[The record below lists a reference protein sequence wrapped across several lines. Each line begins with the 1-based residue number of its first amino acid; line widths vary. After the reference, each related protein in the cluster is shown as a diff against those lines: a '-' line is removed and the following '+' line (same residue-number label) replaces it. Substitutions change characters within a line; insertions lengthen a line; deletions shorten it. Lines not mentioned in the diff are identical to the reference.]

1 MEGLTL
7 YQVSGRYAE
16 LAAREAHDETLTEA
30 EAFEMSHELGEML
43 TKKSM
48 GIIGYARNL
57 ESMAAAADMEIKRLQ
72 DIKIRIMKEQ
82 QRHYDRVKL
91 AMEYMG
97 ATEITTGIG
106 SLKIKKNPVS
116 VEVLNIDDVPELYKT
131 TTVTVKVDSR
141 LKDGLLENLQGYEN
155 VTVSEAAIKNEI
167 KDHFKETGELIP
179 GVMIE
184 TTKTR
189 LEIK

>member
-7 YQVSGRYAE
+7 YQISGRYAE

-30 EAFEMSHELGEML
+30 ESLEIREELGIML
-43 TKKSM
+43 QKKSM

-57 ESMAAAADMEIKRLQ
+57 ESMAEAADAEIKRLQ
-72 DIKIRIMKEQ
+72 DIKQRIQKEQ

-106 SLKIKKNPVS
+106 SLKIKNNPAS
-116 VEVLNIDDVPELYKT
+116 VDILNATQIPQEFMRQKPAPPPEPDK
-131 TTVTVKVDSR
+131 K
-141 LKDGLLENLQGYEN
+141 
-155 VTVSEAAIKNEI
+155 AIMA
-167 KDHFKETGELIP
+167 HFKETGELIP

-184 TTKTR
+184 TTKTK